1 MREHIYL
8 FCLVAFKGQNQ
19 RGVCQRERVKCG
31 CKVREVKRE
40 GWREMGGEE
49 VGVLASFMGNLAR
62 LEVRGMGGF
71 DEVWDGVKCVRG
83 TSEVGSYSL
92 LGGYLKKNLVK

>member
-1 MREHIYL
+1 M
-8 FCLVAFKGQNQ
+8 AGD
-19 RGVCQRERVKCG
+19 
-31 CKVREVKRE
+31 
-40 GWREMGGEE
+40 GGEE

-62 LEVRGMGGF
+62 LEVRGMGSF

-92 LGGYLKKNLVK
+92 LGG